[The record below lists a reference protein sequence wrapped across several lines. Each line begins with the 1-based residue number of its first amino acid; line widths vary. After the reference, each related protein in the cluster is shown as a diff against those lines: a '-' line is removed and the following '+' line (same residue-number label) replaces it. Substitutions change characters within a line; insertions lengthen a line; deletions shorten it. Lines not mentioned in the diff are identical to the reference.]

1 MSERKRRKRKNSYL
15 FVLFLLVLP
24 RGCRGELHREDSLS
38 RCLGWRWWRRR
49 WGVEERSRSRREG
62 ESTGNEKTKPIACF
76 SKKRR
81 KGRERKSALT
91 SAVVRGCLL
100 VFLAATLL
108 LLLRILLLAWR
119 LLPARRGLDSL
130 GRRRS
135 ARRRWPPLHQ
145 IRFPCSL
152 LSPAL
157 LRAQLSGPRAES
169 RSRRRRCDFQKRK
182 RNR

>member
-1 MSERKRRKRKNSYL
+1 MS
-15 FVLFLLVLP
+15 FFFWFF
-24 RGCRGELHREDSLS
+24 RGAAAASCIVRIVSVAAWGGGGGGGGGELKRGRGREEKVSQL
-38 RCLGWRWWRRR
+38 
-49 WGVEERSRSRREG
+49 
-62 ESTGNEKTKPIACF
+62 GNEKTKPIACF